1 MRQQDVLKQLTTPVG
16 APACPRGPCR
26 FTHRKDLNILYR
38 TDITVE
44 GAWTGP
50 ARLQLFEPALAP
62 LAGIPAREIVS
73 DSHLLTDQTLAR
85 ARRCLDYL
93 DNTR

>member
-1 MRQQDVLKQLTTPVG
+1 MKQREVRKELTTADRLARLP
-16 APACPRGPCR
+16 APALPHHQPRVPEP
-26 FTHRKDLNILYR
+26 K
-38 TDITVE
+38 

-50 ARLQLFEPALAP
+50 ARLQLLEHALAP
-62 LAGIPAREIVS
+62 LADFPVREIVS

-85 ARRCLDYL
+85 AKRCHDYL